1 MVINLDF
8 NTYSPSEILNQLR
21 ESVLVP
27 WIANYANFLEEFI
40 SNKELTIHT
49 SGTTGE
55 RKKMLV
61 TRHQMQLSANATLA
75 FFNLCPG
82 DHVFLN
88 LSCEF
93 IAGKMMLIRA
103 IEGKLNCF
111 LAEPAS
117 DPSDK
122 IDKQFSFAPF
132 VPLQIKSLLTSG
144 KISHFDKV
152 LIGGGKVDEDLINE
166 LIKSGANAFE
176 SFGMTET
183 LTHFAIK
190 KVSPKKEESFTVL
203 NGFEISKSNSNNL
216 VIESNPITGR
226 KITTNDIID
235 LKGKNNFIWK
245 GRSDN
250 LINSGGVK
258 LIPEEIETKISKHIS
273 VPFVL
278 VGLADEILGEKIVL
292 VLESTRT
299 VDLNIIN
306 TELEKFEKIK
316 TQKCLD
322 RFPRTISGKIKRKEI
337 IKLLSA

>member
-8 NTYSPSEILNQLR
+8 NTYSPSEILNQLKD
-21 ESVLVP
+21 SVLVP
-27 WIANYANFLEEFI
+27 WVASYANFLEEFI
-40 SNKELTIHT
+40 SKNELTIHT

-61 TRHQMQLSANATLA
+61 SKHQMQLSANATLA

-93 IAGKMMLIRA
+93 IAGKMMLVRA
-103 IEGKLNCF
+103 IEGELNCF
-111 LAEPAS
+111 LTEPSS

-132 VPLQIKSLLTSG
+132 VPLQIKNLLTRG

-166 LIKSGANAFE
+166 LIKSGVNSFE

-190 KVSPKKEESFTVL
+190 KISPKKEDSFQVL
-203 NGFEISKSNSNNL
+203 NGFEISKSKSNNL
-216 VIESNPITGR
+216 VIESNPITGK
-226 KITTNDIID
+226 KIKTNDIID
-235 LKGKNNFIWK
+235 LKSKRNFIWK

-258 LIPEEIETKISKHIS
+258 LIPEEIEAKISKHIS
-273 VPFVL
+273 IPFVL
-278 VGLADEILGEKIVL
+278 VGLTDDILGEKIVL
-292 VLESTRT
+292 VLESESEI
-299 VDLNIIN
+299 DLGKIN

-316 TQKCLD
+316 TQKCLYQ
-322 RFPRTISGKIKRKEI
+322 FPRTISGKIKRKEI
-337 IKLLSA
+337 IKILSA